1 MKNLKTILIS
11 SLVTLIISA
20 ALFSMVIQPKLD
32 ETIKSSLINKRAA
45 SIYEK
50 NLANDDITAGRSNV
64 ITNTVSR
71 IKSAVV
77 GINVTEIRQV
87 RDIYSQDPFWRYFFG
102 DRVYNQQI
110 RGLGSGVIISEDGY
124 IITNDHVAGNAVEA
138 NVTLTDGRVFKAK
151 ILGSDQASDLCLLK
165 IEAKNLPFVPL
176 GNSDDII
183 IGEWTIA
190 LGNPFGLFSVN
201 DQPTVTVGV
210 ISATGMNLPP
220 TNNRYYINMIQTDA
234 AINSGN
240 SGGPLVNAIGELIG
254 LNTLI
259 YTAQGSSGNVG
270 VGFAIPVNK
279 IKRVIN
285 ELKQD
290 GKVNRNFWTGL
301 NILTIDDNLAKT
313 YGLKSN
319 KGVIITQVSQ
329 NSPAQKAGIQVEDI
343 ILGIDNYKITDENTL
358 ISVINEY
365 RTDDIIE
372 LKILRG
378 ETNIVKKMKLERK

>member
-45 SIYEK
+45 SIYDK

-365 RTDDIIE
+365 RTDDVIE